1 MDWVYPLGTLC
12 HGLGL
17 PLAQLVLGWDNP
29 SHKLHCGLG
38 QPLRTFSWAGTTPH
52 ASFVVGWDNPSC
64 TSSWAGTTPHAPFV
78 VGWDNPSRNLL
89 RGLGQPLTHIVVG
102 WDNPSRKPVLSR
114 AGITPRTLHGL
125 GFTPHRFPHVYKLFI
140 LICLIVVS
148 VDPTTPR
155 PTRPPATRNRIK
167 ASSSDR
173 QRIGSKRPPT
183 TRNRID
189 ASSRDKE
196 SNRRVLQ
203 RQRIGLLCLVHG
215 LPMVPAL
222 LMMAVSD

>member
-1 MDWVYPLGTLC
+1 MHIVM
-12 HGLGL
+12 
-17 PLAQLVLGWDNP
+17 GWDNP
-29 SHKLHCGLG
+29 SHTLCRGLG
-38 QPLRTFSWAGTTPH
+38 QPLAQL
-52 ASFVVGWDNPSC
+52 
-64 TSSWAGTTPHAPFV
+64 V

-114 AGITPRTLHGL
+114 AGITPRALHGL
-125 GFTPHRFPHVYKLFI
+125 GFTPHRFPHVYKSFV

-155 PTRPPATRNRIK
+155 PTRPPATRNWIE

-173 QRIGSKRPPT
+173 QRIGSKRPPA

-189 ASSRDKE
+189 TSSRDKE
-196 SNRRVLQ
+196 SNRRVLP